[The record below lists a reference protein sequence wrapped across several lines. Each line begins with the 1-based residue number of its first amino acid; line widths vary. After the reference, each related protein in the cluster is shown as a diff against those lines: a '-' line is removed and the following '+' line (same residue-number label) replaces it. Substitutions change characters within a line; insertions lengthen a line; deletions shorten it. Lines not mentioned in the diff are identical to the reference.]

1 MNIPNS
7 KFYPT
12 LALCS
17 SSSLLFNFKS
27 YFTSASDYLF
37 LCCVN
42 ASITIRPATEN
53 DCGTIHDLIRELAV
67 FEKAPNEVVTTP
79 EQLKEDAFGEKPIV
93 EMWVATR
100 AEEILGAALI
110 FEKYSTWKG
119 RSIHL
124 EDLIVRESE
133 RGNGIG
139 TMLFDKVVS
148 LSKERGYGRME
159 WMVLDWNTKAID
171 FYEKYGTEFLEG
183 WIDCRLSAEQ
193 IRNI

>member
-1 MNIPNS
+1 MN
-7 KFYPT
+7 
-12 LALCS
+12 
-17 SSSLLFNFKS
+17 
-27 YFTSASDYLF
+27 TSVS
-37 LCCVN
+37 
-42 ASITIRPATEN
+42 IRPATKN
-53 DCGTIHDLIRELAV
+53 DCEVIHDLIRELAV

-79 EQLKEDAFGEKPIV
+79 AQLQDDAFGEKPIV
-93 EMWVATR
+93 EMWVAER
-100 AEEILGAALI
+100 SAVIIGAALI

-159 WMVLDWNTKAID
+159 WMVLDWNESAIG
-171 FYEKYGTEFLEG
+171 FYEKYGTEFLKG

-193 IRNI
+193 IQKI